1 MRSLGSSSLS
11 DDGIPGSDVSSG
23 SAPSPA
29 PRGSTGRLLRVTDR
43 AVTLM
48 PRPLR
53 DLLRSPLTSPR
64 QPAGVSTASIVR
76 LTLALSAISFLL
88 LAVTDLVDVLALD
101 GRIAAFDA
109 DEDGGVWTWASV
121 AAQAGG
127 ATLLGLLAAT
137 SVRWRAYAMCGLG
150 LAFLSLD
157 DSVLIHEKLGIALS
171 FFPHSGRLTWPLLYL
186 PLLSVL
192 AVQLW
197 RIADAQEGTSVRAL
211 VRGGLLA
218 LAAAVVLEVGS
229 TLLFALDL
237 GESIVYEIEVV
248 LEEGFEMVG
257 WIWIGGALA
266 VAAVQTLSRGSG
278 RHEGGNG

>member
-1 MRSLGSSSLS
+1 
-11 DDGIPGSDVSSG
+11 
-23 SAPSPA
+23 
-29 PRGSTGRLLRVTDR
+29 
-43 AVTLM
+43 M